1 MEQVKNISTLN
12 VHCDVSHR
20 LASHPEAGI
29 FSPPS
34 DELLIEP
41 PNEIPCVSPHSNST
55 RHAVSVDGLNESLGR
70 PTITSALQ
78 NVFGSDPI
86 HHVTRVVCH
95 RQSTRSIRMIDRSL
109 HSTRIRDRVCINDQC
124 HVPAPILIRQD
135 SCTIDRHRSIKRAF
149 LCEMMPFVDRH
160 RIVVIDP
167 PLLAERPE
175 FVPPPVVISARDQDD
190 RPQVV

>member
-55 RHAVSVDGLNESLGR
+55 RHAVSV
-70 PTITSALQ
+70 
-78 NVFGSDPI
+78 DPI